1 MIMRNQSL
9 HVLRRPLYLELFLC
23 YNKYAFGESSYFFP
37 LVFSWKASD
46 DGGSMN
52 DVHICLSLFRASD
65 RQLPLSVKSS
75 FMLSIH
81 IFCCLP
87 RLLFPVIFVCS
98 TLIGVFAL
106 SIPPKPFQFVLLYCV
121 VLCLSLSFLVAIAFL
136 FHVFLFCLSLRF
148 VRVKS
153 FLPLYTVSQKSR
165 PLLFSR

>member
-23 YNKYAFGESSYFFP
+23 KYAFGESSYFFP

-87 RLLFPVIFVCS
+87 RLLFPVIFLCS

-106 SIPPKPFQFVLLYCV
+106 SIPNH
-121 VLCLSLSFLVAIAFL
+121 SN
-136 FHVFLFCLSLRF
+136 LFCCIVSITVISCCNCFLISRFSL
-148 VRVKS
+148 
-153 FLPLYTVSQKSR
+153 LPIPAIRQSQIISAAIHGVSKK
-165 PLLFSR
+165 